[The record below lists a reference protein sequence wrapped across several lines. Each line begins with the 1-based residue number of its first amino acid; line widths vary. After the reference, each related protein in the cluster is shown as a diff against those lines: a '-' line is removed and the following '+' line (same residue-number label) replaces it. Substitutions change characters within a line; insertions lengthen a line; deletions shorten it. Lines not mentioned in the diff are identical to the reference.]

1 MSATLNAL
9 AQIDITNAPTVRP
22 CDSGMGVL
30 SMVVKA
36 TTDHSLKRIASYK
49 ATMAQAEKLADIAV
63 RAIIEKTGESYDD
76 VMADLLDTETR
87 FYPRCTPATRR
98 IMVAMGL
105 VESAFVVVQNRVHV
119 VQPGADMAERVLRAG
134 LAA

>member
-1 MSATLNAL
+1 MTTATL
-9 AQIDITNAPTVRP
+9 AQIDISDAPHVTP

>member
-1 MSATLNAL
+1 MNATDLL

-36 TTDHSLKRIASYK
+36 TTDHSLKRIAGYK

-63 RAIIEKTGESYDD
+63 NVIIEKTGESYDD

-87 FYPRCTPATRR
+87 FYPRCTAATRR

-105 VESAFVVVQNRVHV
+105 VESAFVVVQNRVHMN
-119 VQPGADMAERVLRAG
+119 QPGADMAERVLRAG